1 MKPKFLLGLLLI
13 IFLFADICVYA
24 VDVTLLVD
32 RRGLVRKKDCYIRIS
47 LSDSKGQLNPS
58 NEAFYQ
64 GEYLRFVITSKD
76 GWRLD
81 DNFVEDVLPNI
92 IFEQGDQKY
101 RIIRSNPSYEG
112 NKITKI
118 IVSINKKLDTSQ
130 LFTVSISHGD
140 ISSRAQFD
148 LPQEMW
154 QGYPQLLK
162 EFETSKQTYEM
173 GLHLGSFTQLTALLG
188 NPQLTKFTFY
198 EDVANLRRAAYS
210 GYHQSIVDDFIKIRL
225 DTTLTDESKLGQL
238 EDLYQRYIILIDS
251 MVFDTSVVSP
261 DLEKLSEIRAD
272 AVKRYNELLESID
285 RISINL
291 DYSKIQCLKDS
302 GPEDYRF
309 RLLIEALYTAVR
321 AQKIGS
327 LWESDVKL
335 PDSIVT
341 RIEAFGLT
349 ENLNALKR
357 IIANSMDQDK
367 TLLPT
372 PFIRNI
378 RTHLDSYNIDAVPFT
393 QPYIAVILMANYHYQ
408 NDLESVMYFLEKAF
422 NGSCDTVLNDWL
434 IPIKTSISAE
444 KTAASADVQE
454 ISDRGN
460 ELLMNGQFEEA
471 LNEFKRAQTIAPN
484 SSLIAF
490 NIGIYHLLNDD
501 TLRAISYFERA
512 LRFDSTMSV
521 VYRRLYNLY
530 ITQDKWD
537 DAINMLEIT
546 KSKDNTWEYNFFLAY
561 CYTKVENYQKAIAC
575 FNEAIALNS
584 KNYIQY
590 IFLGD
595 AYVNLGNRVVAKDQ
609 YEHAIQIDPD
619 RPEAYERL
627 ERLRQME

>member
-1 MKPKFLLGLLLI
+1 
-13 IFLFADICVYA
+13 
-24 VDVTLLVD
+24 
-32 RRGLVRKKDCYIRIS
+32 
-47 LSDSKGQLNPS
+47 
-58 NEAFYQ
+58 
-64 GEYLRFVITSKD
+64 
-76 GWRLD
+76 
-81 DNFVEDVLPNI
+81 
-92 IFEQGDQKY
+92 
-101 RIIRSNPSYEG
+101 
-112 NKITKI
+112 
-118 IVSINKKLDTSQ
+118 
-130 LFTVSISHGD
+130 
-140 ISSRAQFD
+140 
-148 LPQEMW
+148 
-154 QGYPQLLK
+154 
-162 EFETSKQTYEM
+162 
-173 GLHLGSFTQLTALLG
+173 
-188 NPQLTKFTFY
+188 
-198 EDVANLRRAAYS
+198 
-210 GYHQSIVDDFIKIRL
+210 
-225 DTTLTDESKLGQL
+225 
-238 EDLYQRYIILIDS
+238 
-251 MVFDTSVVSP
+251 
-261 DLEKLSEIRAD
+261 
-272 AVKRYNELLESID
+272 
-285 RISINL
+285 
-291 DYSKIQCLKDS
+291 
-302 GPEDYRF
+302 
-309 RLLIEALYTAVR
+309 
-321 AQKIGS
+321 
-327 LWESDVKL
+327 
-335 PDSIVT
+335 
-341 RIEAFGLT
+341 
-349 ENLNALKR
+349 
-357 IIANSMDQDK
+357 
-367 TLLPT
+367 
-372 PFIRNI
+372 
-378 RTHLDSYNIDAVPFT
+378 
-393 QPYIAVILMANYHYQ
+393 MANYHYQ